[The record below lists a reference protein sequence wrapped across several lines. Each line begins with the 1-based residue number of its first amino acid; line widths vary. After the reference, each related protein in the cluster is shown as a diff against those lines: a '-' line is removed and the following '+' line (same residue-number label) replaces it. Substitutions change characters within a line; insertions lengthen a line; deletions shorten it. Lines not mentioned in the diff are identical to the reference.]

1 MSTTGAKAAAKPPST
16 ATSRFELAAEV
27 RLSPISPEAEANL
40 AAMLRT
46 FSVTRLGSVNPES
59 RGYAGHAVIG
69 VLAHQTRLSAGRL
82 AWTLIEVRSAIN
94 KAESCAC
101 AVVPSELAA
110 AASVGQVV
118 CLLSPAVSLST
129 SRTSLVL
136 RVGKPAQVLVIGRAR
151 DCGKCAQCGTAVN
164 LRYGKLCAAH
174 QASSAVRIKCDRL
187 DVASQAPRCQIVGLP
202 IKQYRQLSTGVFRL
216 DGAQLA
222 VDKHGRAKLEAPDG
236 DGENDE
242 EVAARIA
249 RARDEASERALLAR
263 FPPQPKKSI
272 GARYVQLVK
281 QATDEELA
289 TATRK
294 PGAAAPAPH
303 ARARPASDVR
313 PLGAANPHPRPQGG
327 GAQQSGQQPSSHSHG
342 MAATGVAGAVE
353 AACLAA
359 LLAAGGAAA
368 SATASAAGP

>member
-1 MSTTGAKAAAKPPST
+1 MRPPLGSKAAARPAST
-16 ATSRFELAAEV
+16 VTSRFELAAEV
-27 RLSPISPEAEANL
+27 RLSPITPEAEANL

-46 FSVTRLGSVNPES
+46 FAITRLGSLNPES

-94 KAESCAC
+94 KAESCVC
-101 AVVPSELAA
+101 AIVPAELAA

-164 LRYGKLCAAH
+164 LRNGKLCATH
-174 QASSAVRIKCDRL
+174 QAASVVRVKCDRL
-187 DVASQAPRCQIVGLP
+187 DVASQAPRCHILGMP

-216 DGAQLA
+216 DGAPLA

-242 EVAARIA
+242 EVAARLA
-249 RARDEASERALLAR
+249 KQRDEASERALLAR

-272 GARYVQLVK
+272 GARYLQLVK
-281 QATDEELA
+281 QATEDEA
-289 TATRK
+289 SARK
-294 PGAAAPAPH
+294 PGAPAAAPH
-303 ARARPASDVR
+303 TRVPAAAVVP
-313 PLGAANPHPRPQGG
+313 PLGAANLQARPQP
-327 GAQQSGQQPSSHSHG
+327 SRQQPSGHG
-342 MAATGVAGAVE
+342 CGMESAGA
-353 AACLAA
+353 A
-359 LLAAGGAAA
+359 GAAA
-368 SATASAAGP
+368 EAASLAASLGAAGNQV